1 MPDFFP
7 VLKKD
12 EIDEKIA
19 SIAHRISSD
28 YQDQELILIGVLKGA
43 FVFLADL
50 MRKLTIPVKVD
61 FVRIYSYG
69 SGTSSSG
76 NIQLSK
82 KLEIDIKNKDVLII
96 EDIVDTGVTLTWL
109 IDYLKS
115 FRPKTVKVCTLLDKV
130 ERRKT
135 KIKIDYACHV
145 VQEGFLVG
153 YGLDYDENYRNLPE
167 IYHLKL

>member
-1 MPDFFP
+1 MLFRSTVPA
-7 VLKKD
+7 L
-12 EIDEKIA
+12 
-19 SIAHRISSD
+19 
-28 YQDQELILIGVLKGA
+28 
-43 FVFLADL
+43 
-50 MRKLTIPVKVD
+50 
-61 FVRIYSYG
+61 
-69 SGTSSSG
+69 SSG

-96 EDIVDTGVTLTWL
+96 EDIVDTGLTLTWL

-130 ERRKT
+130 ERSKT

-153 YGLDYDENYRNLPE
+153 YGLDYAENYRNLPE

>member
-1 MPDFFP
+1 MSDFIP

-12 EIDEKIA
+12 EIDKKIT
-19 SIAHRISSD
+19 SIAQRISSD
-28 YQDQELILIGVLKGA
+28 YKDQELILIGVLKGA

-50 MRKLTIPVKVD
+50 MRKLAIPVKVD
-61 FVRIYSYG
+61 FVGACSYG
-69 SGTSSSG
+69 AKTFSSG

-96 EDIVDTGVTLTWL
+96 EDIVDTGSTLTWL

-115 FRPKTVKVCTLLDKV
+115 FRPKTVRVCTLLDKV
-130 ERRKT
+130 ERRTK
-135 KIKIDYACHV
+135 KIKIDYACHM

-153 YGLDYDENYRNLPE
+153 YGLDYAENYRNLPE
-167 IYHLKL
+167 IYNLKL

>member
-167 IYHLKL
+167 IYQLKL

>member
-1 MPDFFP
+1 MPDLIP

-12 EIDEKIA
+12 EIDKKIA
-19 SIAHRISSD
+19 SIAYRISFD
-28 YQDQELILIGVLKGA
+28 YKDQELILVGVLKGA

-61 FVRIYSYG
+61 FVRTYSYG
-69 SGTSSSG
+69 ASTFSSG

-96 EDIVDTGVTLTWL
+96 EDIVDTGLTLTWL

-115 FRPKTVKVCTLLDKV
+115 FRPKSVRVCTLLDKF
-130 ERRKT
+130 ERRKK

-153 YGLDYDENYRNLPE
+153 YGLDYAENYRNLPE
-167 IYHLKL
+167 IYNLKF

>member
-1 MPDFFP
+1 MPDFFL

-12 EIDEKIA
+12 EIDKKIT

-82 KLEIDIKNKDVLII
+82 KLGIDIKNKDVLII
-96 EDIVDTGVTLTWL
+96 EDIVDTGLT
-109 IDYLKS
+109 S
-115 FRPKTVKVCTLLDKV
+115 SAVSSVSASMSRS
-130 ERRKT
+130 
-135 KIKIDYACHV
+135 
-145 VQEGFLVG
+145 
-153 YGLDYDENYRNLPE
+153 
-167 IYHLKL
+167 

>member
-1 MPDFFP
+1 MPIFTP

-12 EIDEKIA
+12 EIDKKIA
-19 SIAHRISSD
+19 SIAHKISSD

-50 MRKLTIPVKVD
+50 IRKLTIPVKVD
-61 FVRIYSYG
+61 FVGTYSYG
-69 SGTSSSG
+69 ANTFSSG

-96 EDIVDTGVTLTWL
+96 EDIIDTGLTLTWL

-115 FRPKTVKVCTLLDKV
+115 FRPKTIRVCTFLDKV
-130 ERRKT
+130 ERRK
-135 KIKIDYACHV
+135 KEIKIDYVCHV
-145 VQEGFLVG
+145 VQKGFLVG
-153 YGLDYDENYRNLPE
+153 YGLDHAENYRNLPE
-167 IYHLKL
+167 IYNLKL